1 MSQINLN
8 FLNEEAKIEFIKIF
22 GENADKYLLMDFVKY
37 KSQGI
42 TVQEHEIKIIQ
53 EVKKLLRNHRINL
66 YEMDI
71 STHEN
76 WPGLLLVW
84 FNGEEVDP
92 EWYENK
98 SSADYI
104 IEDITKK
111 IASDN
116 VMVTDTCC
124 GSFSISVKIKRDSSL
139 FK

>member
-1 MSQINLN
+1 MSQVNLD
-8 FLNEEAKIEFIKIF
+8 FLNEESKTEFIEIF
-22 GENADKYLLMDFVKY
+22 GESADKYFLMDFVKY

-42 TVQEHEIKIIQ
+42 TVQEHEINIIQ
-53 EVKKLLRNHRINL
+53 EVKKLFRHHRVNL
-66 YEMDI
+66 YEIDI
-71 STHEN
+71 KTHEN
-76 WPGLLLVW
+76 WPGFLLVW

-92 EWYENK
+92 EWYDDK
-98 SSADYI
+98 TSADYI
-104 IEDITKK
+104 IEDITEK

>member
-1 MSQINLN
+1 MVLNLN
-8 FLNEEAKIEFIKIF
+8 FLNKEAEIEFTKIF
-22 GENADKYLLMDFVKY
+22 GTNADKYSLMDFVEY
-37 KSQGI
+37 KSNGI
-42 TVQEHEIKIIQ
+42 TVKEHEINIIKK
-53 EVKKLLRNHRINL
+53 VKELFRDHRVNL
-66 YEMDI
+66 YETRI
-71 STHEN
+71 SLHEN

-92 EWYENK
+92 EWYDDK

-104 IEDITKK
+104 IEDIIQE

>member
-1 MSQINLN
+1 MLNLD
-8 FLNEEAKIEFIKIF
+8 FLNEEAKTEFTKIF
-22 GENADKYLLMDFVKY
+22 GTNADKYFLIDFVEY

-42 TVQEHEIKIIQ
+42 TVQEHEIYVIQ

-66 YEMDI
+66 YEIKI

-76 WPGLLLVW
+76 WPDLLLVW

-92 EWYENK
+92 EWYDDK
-98 SSADYI
+98 TSADYI
-104 IEDITKK
+104 IEDITKE
-111 IASDN
+111 IASNN